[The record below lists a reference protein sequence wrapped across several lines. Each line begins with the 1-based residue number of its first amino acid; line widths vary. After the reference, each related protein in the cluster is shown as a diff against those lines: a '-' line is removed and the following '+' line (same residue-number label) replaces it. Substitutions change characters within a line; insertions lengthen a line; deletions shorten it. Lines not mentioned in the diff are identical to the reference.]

1 MSQLEKAN
9 DNCKSATRKLNLAT
23 KKGSQKTAEIQQE
36 YNTAF
41 SKYEQQRDQFNL
53 YFSKTKEKHC
63 HFTLEILNNLVSA
76 YTDYFKKISLY
87 LESFE
92 LDIFRSNTQ
101 IASVLNFF
109 LPSTPLLS
117 FSFSI
122 SFLLPFLLPFFC
134 MIQFPFLNFRF
145 LTVFIQRENKSMK
158 VNMQRKN
165 LLQTFPPVKDPVPPC
180 TPHKSLVAVIPLV
193 LLQDQ
198 GQPPLY

>member
-101 IASVLNFF
+101 IASVLNFN
-109 LPSTPLLS
+109 
-117 FSFSI
+117 FS
-122 SFLLPFLLPFFC
+122 LLLPFFPFHSP
-134 MIQFPFLNFRF
+134 FPFSCLSYCLFF
-145 LTVFIQRENKSMK
+145 V
-158 VNMQRKN
+158 
-165 LLQTFPPVKDPVPPC
+165 
-180 TPHKSLVAVIPLV
+180 
-193 LLQDQ
+193 
-198 GQPPLY
+198 